1 MPRGSSFNSY
11 ILCNAD
17 EWQYRKMK
25 VGGHCI
31 MVLHILCHKENA
43 VAGWGFFALLLLSY
57 SYKLSSV
64 DGNPHSISPK
74 SQRVCQLTF
83 NILSGNCRTECCIE
97 VFPPTPHCS
106 FRKWADI
113 FSKRC
118 MPSPGNSRN
127 CRPLVWKLPVNCIWL
142 FSEGIIKPPKKFC
155 VARTT
160 STSKFVEL
168 CTIYTRKP

>member
-31 MVLHILCHKENA
+31 IVLHILCHKENA

-57 SYKLSSV
+57 SYKFSSV

-74 SQRVCQLTF
+74 SQGVCQLTF
-83 NILSGNCRTECCIE
+83 NFQVEIAGVNGALMYFLLHFAAPLGSEQT
-97 VFPPTPHCS
+97 F
-106 FRKWADI
+106 

-118 MPSPGNSRN
+118 MPSPGNGRN
-127 CRPLVWKLPVNCIWL
+127 CNPLVWKTPVNYFFF
-142 FSEGIIKPPKKFC
+142 FSEGIIQ
-155 VARTT
+155 
-160 STSKFVEL
+160 
-168 CTIYTRKP
+168 